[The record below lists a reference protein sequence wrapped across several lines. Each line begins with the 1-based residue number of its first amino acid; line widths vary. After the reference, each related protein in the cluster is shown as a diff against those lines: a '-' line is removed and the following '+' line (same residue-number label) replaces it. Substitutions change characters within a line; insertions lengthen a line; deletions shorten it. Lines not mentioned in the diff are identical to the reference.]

1 MKKRLASLAVVAV
14 GVSFAVPG
22 QAIAPQ
28 DQYAFFTSGDVRI
41 TDNYTHL
48 VWDRSSSPPFTDPN
62 LIGSYCVWPSR
73 LPTVKELLTIVDED
87 PNLRYDSAQ
96 GKNVT
101 YYTDPEVFP
110 DIKVDAPYCTQTF
123 LVGGTTRF
131 TVDFA
136 NGKAAADG
144 RACHVRCVHYVG
156 P

>member
-1 MKKRLASLAVVAV
+1 VKKSLVFLAVVSV
-14 GVSFAVPG
+14 GVSFAIPG
-22 QAIAPQ
+22 QAIAPP

-48 VWDRSSSPPFTDPN
+48 VWDRAGSAAYSATN
-62 LIGSYCVWPSR
+62 LIEGYCVWPSR
-73 LPTVKELLTIVDED
+73 LPTVKELLTLVDEE
-87 PNLRYDSAQ
+87 PNLRYDQTQ

-110 DIKVDAPYCTQTF
+110 DIAVDAPYCTQTF
-123 LVGGTTRF
+123 VVGGANRF